1 MKNLET
7 AEAIKNINKT
17 YNSKES
23 NYKTGAPIVGNS
35 LEQRVFASRNDINK
49 IKELLSNSNLK
60 LNLEHRKYLESFNN
74 LFSEY
79 FELNE
84 QLESIINFYKENLT
98 DVSFKFTPQN
108 PFIFDEESNSM
119 WKLSNDG
126 EYFEFKNIF
135 NLDINE
141 IDFIF
146 KIYNIGFS
154 IENNIQIE
162 SNVSSSQ
169 LIREYY
175 INNIRQNN
183 DSFSKIYNPEDYEDD
198 EIEFKIKFKFNSLN
212 NDKYIRIKTS
222 FFKNKNYSSRHFY
235 DGYRRISSLLKYSSE
250 YKLDRYF
257 DIEIPEEDQENL
269 SINNND
275 SYPIKLGTGYIIN
288 NDEYRNRKNSFS
300 NSGSIQNTY
309 NYNFDDTERINIPAG
324 EYNWD
329 DYIIY
334 NSSYNKYD
342 KENDIIYWN
351 VQYDSYFYLYN
362 QNNIFDN
369 SNKLLKFR
377 FKNHNFSLKDNNQ
390 TMKNYENDI
399 KEIFIYNSE
408 NRLYLNDS
416 NERNANKYVKLEKPK
431 LIIENENF
439 YYPNQSMYN
448 GFSYFFDPLKV
459 PESISDNKIIHNL
472 YYQNNCNGIEIRYH
486 DKTNLNNVK
495 LFIDDIEYPLTNENT
510 FTNVMNCQVTKIKF
524 DSVRTRVD
532 VRLEYT
538 VNDATVKEPFYYNL
552 TACYENIDFLE
563 NLNKLSK
570 YIVSKDNDIDVCEN
584 AISTQFD
591 NGNNFLNKP
600 IGFRDLIDNE
610 SVFGIENNPLN
621 DEESV
626 VDGVKISNDTTFE
639 IEHRMRSI
647 AFSIL
652 NKPNSSINI
661 TDQSEEIVE
670 NNFDTFENEVE
681 REDIISKHIK
691 NISMNLGRQNVPNQ
705 VKVTVDGLNENDEN
719 NNLSLKD
726 FIVEYK
732 ENYTSLKIKN
742 PKNYLGFNIRIEPRF
757 DRINGS
763 NNFNNDYYLFN
774 VECNGNFNINYPYYN
789 NNYNSSLFY
798 IYSYES
804 YRDNNGNQYYCA
816 NFNISQIDNNVD
828 EITLN
833 ITHCYRNNNNF
844 IYTLSSLPIYY
855 NNKNVK
861 KILLKYKINCSD
873 EIKTNQS
880 ENFHFD
886 LNFITGQ
893 NIEIPLDFNHL
904 GESQEYELNLTNDY
918 FGENGIEMMFNLINI
933 DWINGN
939 YNSNTDTFFLNIE
952 DILFIS
958 DEENMN
964 NVFIKNQ
971 DVTIEEGDYYKLI
984 DFNTNPCNKLDLS
997 FFGNKESNN
1006 EIVKTRITSEQI
1018 RITEG
1023 YSDTLITDDN
1033 IEYGINIDENNSDE
1047 LSIDINIPNGNNKLD
1062 FEMKLPDGY
1071 NIFNDNSTSN
1081 YANNFYIVEVYIND
1095 NSRPIILHNAVL
1107 LTNTWNKFSFDLDP
1121 SRANKITIK
1130 IWQANSLF
1138 SLINGTKIIRNIE
1151 YYNESISAENKIDL
1165 TTALVGEK
1173 SDKIT
1178 IAENDNNALFY
1189 DLNEEENN
1197 ENEEEENEESDEEI
1211 IDVVSIKFMDNISFF
1226 MQNAALTNCEFYID
1240 DELINNIFKNKY
1252 VNGLGGNSENYNSEN
1267 YDSESYGSESYNSE
1281 NYNSGS
1287 VGFSQN
1293 FVPVNIDVNDNQ
1305 EHILTL
1311 KINRNGVLYGGT
1323 NNGTSGD
1330 SESYNSES
1338 YSSES
1343 YNSENYNSNVDPY
1356 TYDKTQ
1362 NLIYDVSSNRN
1373 DNIVLVFSDNELI
1386 SKFYLSD
1393 NINNFIV
1400 YFTEVKSRNIKLLIE
1415 SKENDYDINIGNI
1428 KYHNIP
1434 IVTFTDIEGV
1444 NKILD
1449 RDDIQYF
1456 EKSYDENLNRNVNIN
1471 VSNINNGNFVY
1482 LFDSNIKYK
1491 KFILL
1496 KNFDILSNEFNRY
1509 NFKNEIID
1517 NEREICKLTYKT
1529 LAGDENIYLDC
1540 QYHLRAAEEN
1550 EFNKPEDIDIENIND
1565 LFFAKNNVNGKYKN
1579 IVKSFSITR
1588 RFKNVRFNYKATGYD
1603 RLEMII
1609 VGNDN
1614 ENPYYR
1620 NYILDNN
1627 YNTSFSTSVN
1637 DGEYTISFLLIFK
1650 NITHYTLDDIFYDD
1664 IIFNRGYDDEYRVT
1678 VNDFNNSGNFNS
1690 FSINNNYYN
1699 NYLYNSYY
1707 FIIKFNKQCQSI
1719 SISDNQGLYKP
1730 IIFIDGELKFIY
1742 NYNSEY
1748 VYNIEINE
1756 LENEDHEII
1765 ILSSHYYNFSN
1776 IPNYLTI
1783 TCDNENIDL
1792 QELLNNN
1799 ENAYEN
1805 INLNYEEEK
1814 SYKNNENDNYV
1825 FLLDYSNGRYLS
1837 FTKNCYKIKFR
1848 YRGLY
1853 TSNASNYMYIY
1864 IDGKSYGNIYYTRT
1878 YDDYYEIYLDD
1889 EKEHEFFMYIDSGCK
1904 LILNDFTYN
1913 DGNVINSLDNLNQIE
1928 FAKKITDNNLK
1939 NFNSLVPFFNDKI
1952 NIKIITL
1959 KAKCTEIEFYSK
1971 CGDNNRYA
1979 YLLIDN
1985 DYNSRKSISSSY
1997 SYYRNNFTNLEDKEH
2012 LFIWVLIGDYY
2023 IDNIRYYNSDDNII
2037 NQIKIDNEIIDI
2049 NPNSN
2054 EINNYLLDNT
2064 TDHDIEITY
2073 NKKYFTYSKVLI
2085 NNIEKRNIKFNY
2097 NNDCMYLSNFT
2108 NYILYNKNRILPNIL
2123 NTNNIEEF
2131 DLCNFDLDN
2140 NDRIITSFKC
2150 DVCEYY
2156 KQKNEF
2162 NINLKLKE
2170 KYDLDKFFT
2179 YFEIDR
2185 NNVNSYSY
2193 TIDTNDFKVKRNINI
2208 KFKSDNF
2215 ETIHSYSVTRYRIN
2229 LFYDLSNFNIEQIFK
2244 KNKRNIL
2251 KSIKSFEN
2259 INEFSI
2265 TDETNI
2271 FNGLKNKFDNLN
2283 LKIIEDNNNL
2293 NTKTLGSYI
2302 NNYKNNLSIKST
2314 PFYIDRKGIKIISL
2328 TETCS
2333 KLSFKYKINVYYTTN
2348 ANGRIY
2354 LYIDGQYYNKYSNS
2368 DNNNNWNSSGDITVE
2383 QGEHEFTWVLSCQ
2396 NYNYEVC
2403 IDEISIND
2411 EIITDY
2417 SKFSN
2422 SSKYELINNVDIDN
2436 RYKYSQSTKSTP
2448 FYIDIQGIK
2457 IVSLTETCSKMNF
2470 VYKTYYSSSD
2480 HLFSYIYLYID
2491 GEYYSMYK
2499 SNSNDWSSSND
2510 IYVEQGE
2517 HEFTWVLYTNEYNQS
2532 NYYACIDEIVIDYKM
2547 ITDYNKFSNTNNHIL
2562 PLASI
2567 PDNNVD
2573 NYIGDYKCDP
2583 SIESTPFYNDAGIKI
2598 VSLTETCSK
2607 ISFKYKTNTDMNLYN
2622 NRIFLY
2628 IDGKYY
2634 DQYIN
2639 YSSWSSSGDI
2649 TVERGEHEFT
2659 WVLIT
2664 KYVAS
2669 IHIDEITIDDIVI
2682 TDYNK
2687 FSNKYNHEL
2696 INNKY
2701 YKFDPSIDS
2710 TPFYIDRNGIKIVSL
2725 TETCSKIS
2733 FKYKSY
2739 RINSY
2744 YSRIFLYIDGE
2755 YYNEYY
2761 SDTEWSSSGNI
2772 GVKQGE
2778 HEFTW
2783 ILHFEANPGRGYYT
2797 FIDQITIDDVMI
2809 TDYSKFN
2816 NDSILG
2822 AYKNKFEYVDN
2833 FNINKFSN
2841 HFEKIN
2847 EENYNNFKL
2856 SAKKNKIFKV
2866 STIKYSQLE
2875 GLIKSPDI
2883 IDMIVSNENG
2893 DNIILTTKS
2902 KERMFKRDISNNEP
2916 NFSFVMK
2923 SDKNSIGSLKISNI
2937 KTEIDSQNMNKVVT
2951 SGIDD
2956 VENITRGYDNS
2967 IDDISFGNDYGE
2979 VR

>member
-79 FELNE
+79 SELNE

-146 KIYNIGFS
+146 KIYNIGFR

-162 SNVSSSQ
+162 TNISSSQ

-175 INNIRQNN
+175 INNIIENN
-183 DSFSKIYNPEDYEDD
+183 NSFSKIYNPEDYEGN
-198 EIEFKIKFKFNSLN
+198 EIEFKIKFKFNNLN

-222 FFKNKNYSSRHFY
+222 FFKNYSSRHFY
-235 DGYRRISSLLKYSSE
+235 DNYHRISSLLKYSSD

-257 DIEIPEEDQENL
+257 DIEIPEEDRENL
-269 SINNND
+269 LINNND
-275 SYPIKLGTGYIIN
+275 TYPIKLGTGYIIN
-288 NDEYRNRKNSFS
+288 DGEYRNNKNSFS
-300 NSGSIQNTY
+300 SSGSIQNTY
-309 NYNFDDTERINIPAG
+309 NYSFDDSERINIPVG

-329 DYIIY
+329 EYILY
-334 NSSYNKYD
+334 NDGYTKYD

-351 VQYDSYFYLYN
+351 VQNNSYFYLYN
-362 QNNIFDN
+362 QNYIFNN
-369 SNKLLKFR
+369 SNKILKFR
-377 FKNHNFSLKDNNQ
+377 FKNNNFSLIDSNVTIK
-390 TMKNYENDI
+390 KYENDI

-416 NERNANKYVKLEKPK
+416 NERNVNKYVKLENPK
-431 LIIENENF
+431 LIIENEIF

-472 YYQNNCNGIEIRYH
+472 YYQNNCNGVEIRYH

-510 FTNVMNCQVTKIKF
+510 FTNIMNCQVTKIKF

-552 TACYENIDFLE
+552 TACYENMDFLE

-570 YIVSKDNDIDVCEN
+570 YIVSKDNDINVCEN

-621 DEESV
+621 NEESV

-639 IEHRMRSI
+639 IEHQMRSI

-652 NKPNSSINI
+652 NRPNSSINI

-670 NNFDTFENEVE
+670 NNFDTFEDEVE
-681 REDIISKHIK
+681 REDTISKHIK

-757 DRINGS
+757 DRINNRNYFS
-763 NNFNNDYYLFN
+763 SSDYYLFN
-774 VECNGNFNINYPYYN
+774 VECNGNFNINQPRN
-789 NNYNSSLFY
+789 GNNYSNPLFY
-798 IYSYES
+798 MNSNDYY
-804 YRDNNGNQYYCA
+804 YDDNNHSYYCA
-816 NFNISQIDNNVD
+816 NFNISRIDNNVD

-833 ITHCYRNNNNF
+833 ITHCYNDDSF
-844 IYTLSSLPIYY
+844 IHTLSSLPIYY

-886 LNFITGQ
+886 LNFKTGQ

-958 DEENMN
+958 EEENMN

-997 FFGNKESNN
+997 FFGNKETNN

-1018 RITEG
+1018 RTSEG

-1081 YANNFYIVEVYIND
+1081 YANNFYVVEVYVND
-1095 NSRPIILHNAVL
+1095 NSRPITLHNAVL
-1107 LTNTWNKFSFDLDP
+1107 LTNTWNNFSFDLDP

-1130 IWQANSLF
+1130 IWQVNSLF

-1151 YYNESISAENKIDL
+1151 YYNENISAENKIDL

-1197 ENEEEENEESDEEI
+1197 ENEEEENEESEEEI

-1491 KFILL
+1491 KFIIL

-1529 LAGDENIYLDC
+1529 LVGDDNIYLNC

-1565 LFFAKNNVNGKYKN
+1565 LFFAKNNVNGKYKV
-1579 IVKSFSITR
+1579 IVKTFSITR
-1588 RFKNVRFNYKATGYD
+1588 RFKYIYFNYKATGFD
-1603 RLEMII
+1603 RLEITI

-1614 ENPYYR
+1614 ENPYYY
-1620 NYILDNN
+1620 NGVIDNN
-1627 YNTSFSTSVN
+1627 YNSSFGQYVN
-1637 DGEYTISFLLIFK
+1637 NGEYDGEYTVSFLLISK
-1650 NITHYTLDDIFYDD
+1650 NITPYYTLDDIFYDD
-1664 IIFNRGYDDEYRVT
+1664 IRFNYGYDDEYRVT
-1678 VNDFNNSGNFNS
+1678 VDDFNNSGKFNS
-1690 FSINNNYYN
+1690 FSINNKYYNSYLYN
-1699 NYLYNSYY
+1699 NYY
-1707 FIIKFNKQCQSI
+1707 FAIKFNKQCQNI
-1719 SISDNQGLYKP
+1719 TISDNQGLYKP

-1742 NYNSEY
+1742 NSQY

-1765 ILSSHYYNFSN
+1765 ILSSHYYKFSN

-1814 SYKNNENDNYV
+1814 FYKNNENDNYV
-1825 FLLDYSNGRYLS
+1825 FLFDYNNGKYLS
-1837 FTKNCYKIKFR
+1837 FTKNCYQIKFR
-1848 YRGLY
+1848 YRGIN
-1853 TSNASNYMYIY
+1853 TNNNGANVYIY
-1864 IDGKSYGNIYYTRT
+1864 IDGIRYSDFYYNRT

-1889 EKEHEFFMYIDSGCK
+1889 EKEHEFFIYSNCNNNCN

-1913 DGNVINSLDNLNQIE
+1913 EGNAINSLDNLNQVE
-1928 FAKKITDNNLK
+1928 FAKKLTDNNLK
-1939 NFNSLVPFFNDKI
+1939 NFNSLVPFFNDKF

-1959 KAKCTEIEFYSK
+1959 KVRCTEIEFYSK
-1971 CGDNNRYA
+1971 YGEYGKSLNA

-1985 DYNSRKSISSSY
+1985 DIESMKYINSNSS

-2012 LFIWVLIGDYY
+2012 LFIWILIGNYY
-2023 IDNIRYYNSDDNII
+2023 IDNIRYRNLDDNII
-2037 NQIKIDNEIIDI
+2037 NQIKIDNEIFDI
-2049 NPNSN
+2049 NSNSN
-2054 EINNYLLDNT
+2054 VINNYLLDNT

-2097 NNDCMYLSNFT
+2097 NNDCMYLSSFI
-2108 NYILYNKNRILPNIL
+2108 NYILYNKNTILPNIL

-2131 DLCNFDLDN
+2131 DLCNFDSDN
-2140 NDRIITSFKC
+2140 NDRIITLFKC

-2185 NNVNSYSY
+2185 NNVNNYSY
-2193 TIDTNDFKVKRNINI
+2193 TIDTTDFKVKRNINI

-2215 ETIHSYSVTRYRIN
+2215 ETIHSYSVTKYRIN

-2259 INEFSI
+2259 VNEFSI

-2314 PFYIDRKGIKIISL
+2314 PFYINRKGIKIISL

-2333 KLSFKYKINVYYTTN
+2333 KLSFKYKIYYSTN
-2348 ANGRIY
+2348 SRIY

-2368 DNNNNWNSSGDITVE
+2368 GNDAGWYSSSDITVE

-2403 IDEISIND
+2403 IDEIAIDN

-2422 SSKYELINNVDIDN
+2422 SSSNELINNNVDN
-2436 RYKYSQSTKSTP
+2436 LYKYNTSTKSTP
-2448 FYIDIQGIK
+2448 FYSRNTIKIVSLTETCNMMSFIYKTYSSGSDNILRGGYIYLYIDGQYYNKYNSNNNWSSSGDITVEQGEHEFTWVLYSYSGYYSCIDEIKINDLMVIEYGKFKNYNHNIPLGSIPDNNSIYKSDPSIESTPFYNDTIGIK
-2457 IVSLTETCSKMNF
+2457 IVSLTETCSKMSF
-2470 VYKTYYSSSD
+2470 RFKG
-2480 HLFSYIYLYID
+2480 YIIFYID
-2491 GEYYSMYK
+2491 GEYYIEYTYNIASWY
-2499 SNSNDWSSSND
+2499 SSGD
-2510 IYVEQGE
+2510 IAVEQGR
-2517 HEFTWVLYTNEYNQS
+2517 HEFTWVLY
-2532 NYYACIDEIVIDYKM
+2532 NYGSSSDYYSCIDEIAIDDII
-2547 ITDYNKFSNTNNHIL
+2547 ITDYNKFSNI
-2562 PLASI
+2562 
-2567 PDNNVD
+2567 
-2573 NYIGDYKCDP
+2573 
-2583 SIESTPFYNDAGIKI
+2583 
-2598 VSLTETCSK
+2598 
-2607 ISFKYKTNTDMNLYN
+2607 
-2622 NRIFLY
+2622 
-2628 IDGKYY
+2628 
-2634 DQYIN
+2634 
-2639 YSSWSSSGDI
+2639 
-2649 TVERGEHEFT
+2649 
-2659 WVLIT
+2659 
-2664 KYVAS
+2664 
-2669 IHIDEITIDDIVI
+2669 
-2682 TDYNK
+2682 
-2687 FSNKYNHEL
+2687 YNHEL
-2696 INNKY
+2696 IYINGYKY
-2701 YKFDPSIDS
+2701 NSSIDS
-2710 TPFYIDRNGIKIVSL
+2710 TPFYIDKNGIKIVSL

-2733 FKYKSY
+2733 FRY
-2739 RINSY
+2739 RSCNINGY
-2744 YSRIFLYIDGE
+2744 YSRIYLYIDGE

-2761 SDTEWSSSGNI
+2761 SNQEWSSSGNI

-2778 HEFTW
+2778 HKFTW
-2783 ILHFEANPGRGYYT
+2783 ILNFEASSNYYT
-2797 FIDQITIDDVMI
+2797 CIDQITIDDVMI
-2809 TDYSKFN
+2809 TDYGKFN
-2816 NDSILG
+2816 NNSIFG
-2822 AYKNKFEYVDN
+2822 AYKNKFEYVDD

-2847 EENYNNFKL
+2847 EENYNNFEL

-2883 IDMIVSNENG
+2883 IDMVVSNENG

-2956 VENITRGYDNS
+2956 VENSTRGYDNS
-2967 IDDISFGNDYGE
+2967 IDDISFGNDYEE